1 MDLTSWCVLLK
12 TRRNLFGIIA
22 VGLLLFTIGWQL
34 GRGLSSSYAA
44 PHIVLTD
51 RSTTASSGGTT
62 HDLRTLHP
70 EEFVDL
76 GAKKSPAVA
85 ATRRQTTDTQPVGE
99 ERAAQFVGSVN
110 SDKYHHLDCST
121 WGRINEANR
130 IWFDSVEQAEAAGY
144 QPTICTKEK
153 LGLP

>member
-1 MDLTSWCVLLK
+1 MDLTSWWVLLK
-12 TRRNLFGIIA
+12 TRRNLFGNIA
-22 VGLLLFTIGWQL
+22 VGLLLFTLGWQL
-34 GRGLSSSYAA
+34 GRVMSPYYAA
-44 PHIVLTD
+44 HPIIFTD
-51 RSTTASSGGTT
+51 RSTPASSGGTI
-62 HDLRTLHP
+62 DELVTLQQ
-70 EEFVDL
+70 EGVADRV
-76 GAKKSPAVA
+76 AKKSPVVA

-144 QPTICTKEK
+144 QPTICTKGK